1 MLDGGNK
8 TVDVVEGGSVAL
20 TFVVDPPLEQDSTY
34 VWEVVPSDSRFE
46 ETSGTGQVNNGQIA
60 FELEISTVVDEKD
73 QGTTNYDLVISGP
86 DFSRPVSVPIVLREI
101 EPTEAPMPTSA
112 EAQPVDTPT
121 PTPTETPT
129 ETPTDTSTPTVT
141 STATPTTTPSATYT
155 PTSVPTNTPTAS
167 PTATSTVTPTSTPS
181 HTPTDTPTTS
191 PTSTATTTPSV
202 TPTETSTSTP
212 TETPTETPTS
222 SPTVTPTETSTET
235 PTATPTITPTSTP
248 TQTPTSTPT
257 DTPTQTPTDT
267 PTTTPT
273 ATPTSTPTATPT
285 QTPTAAPT
293 NAVSALE
300 VQGPSTIYDDVC
312 ATFWVRFKN
321 SGGTTQPTSEDIALT
336 FSDTLSGSF
345 HKASDDCTNTSTS
358 MTATAGSSY
367 RPFNYTYNGTA
378 TSGSITVS
386 ATLQGTPVSV
396 NHSITT
402 STGNGSPGTLDT
414 TFDGDGYQTL
424 NVTSSSTDWN
434 PAESV
439 QVQPNDG
446 KIVTIGQVQV
456 GGNRFVITRLNQDG
470 SLDTTFN
477 STGKLEVYGTEGV
490 PGRALRLQPDGKIIV
505 GGTQGGS
512 IYLARINSDGTLDST
527 FGTSGKRTIVTGY
540 SFAWVEQILI
550 QQDGKILLTG
560 LIQQGSPAAFYATV
574 TRLDATGSLD
584 TDFGTGGHA
593 IFSDSDTVAYA
604 IGLTTDGKIV
614 AGGYT
619 GSGASQNFLVYRLM
633 SSGALD
639 TTFGTSG
646 KTTVSLS
653 STTRDRI
660 ESLAVLPDDSIIA
673 GGYAAVVSPSAD
685 YARIGLA
692 KFTAAGALDTTFN
705 STGYYLGT
713 AQMNDIGGNFWMTI
727 LREPTG
733 NILAL
738 AGRRHNAAGQVPS
751 KNTVMY
757 VERRDATGQLDTNF
771 NTPNGNID
779 IIFAGGGDFDMLRHA
794 ALAPD
799 GRIIIVGH
807 TNVSSNHAWR
817 HGWVRLWSG
826 W

>member
-1 MLDGGNK
+1 MRCKRVGILLATAFLASCGGGVTSSDETSEGTPVQPTRRPPQERIVILEGGNK
-8 TVDVVEGGSVAL
+8 PVDIVEGGKVGL

-34 VWEVVPSDSRFE
+34 SWEVVPSDSRFE
-46 ETSGTGQVNNGQIA
+46 ETSGRGQVKNGQIS

-73 QGTTNYDLVISGP
+73 QGTTNYDLFISGP
-86 DFSRPVSVPIVLREI
+86 DFSKPVTVPIVLREI
-101 EPTEAPMPTSA
+101 EPTEAPIPTSA
-112 EAQPVDTPT
+112 EAQPIETPTQTPTDFPTEMPTSTSTPTATNPSTPTPTSTPSSTYTPTVLPSHTPTASPT

-129 ETPTDTSTPTVT
+129 V
-141 STATPTTTPSATYT
+141 
-155 PTSVPTNTPTAS
+155 
-167 PTATSTVTPTSTPS
+167 
-181 HTPTDTPTTS
+181 
-191 PTSTATTTPSV
+191 
-202 TPTETSTSTP
+202 
-212 TETPTETPTS
+212 TPTETPTS
-222 SPTVTPTETSTET
+222 SPTVTPTQTPTHTPTTTPTHTPSETPTITPTTTPTIT
-235 PTATPTITPTSTP
+235 PTATPTLTPTFTH
-248 TQTPTSTPT
+248 
-257 DTPTQTPTDT
+257 
-267 PTTTPT
+267 T
-273 ATPTSTPTATPT
+273 ATPTNSVT
-285 QTPTAAPT
+285 
-293 NAVSALE
+293 SLE
-300 VQGPSTIYDDVC
+300 VHGPSTIYDDVC
-312 ATFWVRFKN
+312 ATFWVRLKN
-321 SGGTTQPTSEDIALT
+321 ASGTTQTTSENVTLT
-336 FSDTLSGSF
+336 FSDTLSGTF
-345 HKASDDCTNTSTS
+345 HQPSDDCVNTSGS
-358 MTATAGSSY
+358 MIAAAGSSY
-367 RPFNYTYNGTA
+367 RPFNYTYTGSA

-386 ATLQGTPVSV
+386 ATLQGIPVSV
-396 NHSITT
+396 TQSITT

-414 TFDGDGYQTL
+414 SFDGDGYQTL

-456 GGNRFVITRLNQDG
+456 GGNRFVVTRLNQDG

-477 STGKLEVYGTEGV
+477 STGTLEVYATEGV
-490 PGRALRLQPDGKIIV
+490 PGRALRLQPDGKILV

-527 FGTSGKRTIVTGY
+527 FGTSGKKTIVTGY
-540 SFAWVEQILI
+540 TFAWVEQILV

-574 TRLDATGSLD
+574 TRLNADGTLD
-584 TDFGTGGHA
+584 TNFGTGGYS
-593 IFSDSDTVAYA
+593 ILSDSDTVAYA
-604 IGLTTDGKIV
+604 IGLTSDEKII

-619 GSGASQNFLVYRLM
+619 GSGASQDFLVYRLT
-633 SSGALD
+633 SAGTLD

-653 STTRDRI
+653 ATTRDRI

-692 KFTAAGALDTTFN
+692 QFTAAGALDTTFN

-713 AQMNDIGGNFWMTI
+713 AQMNDTNGNFWMTV

-794 ALAPD
+794 VLAPD
-799 GRIIIVGH
+799 GRIVIVGH